1 MKKIL
6 IIALTGL
13 LTGCAG
19 RGNER
24 PRFSQE
30 QIIHLGLDSVKLL
43 NIDRENSVVLDL
55 NGFLSDKMIK
65 TSEFID
71 YSTLIPLE
79 TTDES
84 LISEIEKLICTENRF
99 FIIDM
104 NYRNVFIF
112 SHEGKFI
119 CKLPTGG
126 GPEDILNPYDIAVDE
141 RKQILIVEH
150 RTGLSFFDFNG
161 KFIKK
166 EKPFHIPFY
175 FNKFRVI
182 PEGYLFILANRR
194 TDNTHLNKLS
204 DLQVLIT
211 DSTFRIIAAGF
222 PYHYPDANN
231 YGNYDYTNSFE
242 NNVHFAF
249 KFSDKV
255 YKLENAYSVK
265 ECYQLDFHKKRIP
278 EQYLENTDI
287 FWKEARQNDCY
298 YYMGDYVECETHEYF
313 ALKNNFNRKGFK
325 TFIFRDKSTGNLIGG
340 NQVFVDSDT
349 APLFA
354 PPLAGW
360 KDEFIGAIS
369 AFAIHNSLTERKTNN
384 EILKNI
390 DEDANPVLVKYKL
403 KRSTEK

>member
-6 IIALTGL
+6 IIIFTGL
-13 LTGCAG
+13 LAGCAG

-30 QIIHLGLDSVKLL
+30 QIVQLGLDSVKLL

-55 NGFLSDKMIK
+55 NEFLSDKMIK

-71 YSTLIPLE
+71 SSTLIPLE

-84 LISEIEKLICTENRF
+84 LIAEINKLICTEDRF
-99 FIIDM
+99 FVFDSDIGQ
-104 NYRNVFIF
+104 NVLIF
-112 SHEGKFI
+112 SKEGKFI
-119 CKLPTGG
+119 HKIPKGG
-126 GPEDILNPYDIAVDE
+126 GPEDIVNPEDIAIDE
-141 RKQILIVEH
+141 KNQILIVH
-150 RTGLSFFDFNG
+150 HKTGLSFFDFNG

-166 EKPFHIPFY
+166 QRVPFY
-175 FNKFRVI
+175 FSNFRII
-182 PEGYLFILANRR
+182 PEGYLFITGAQHYNV
-194 TDNTHLNKLS
+194 HLNELYG
-204 DLQVLIT
+204 LQVLIT
-211 DSTFRIIAAGF
+211 DSTFRIIAAGL
-222 PYHYPDANN
+222 PYLYPKENY
-231 YGNYDYTNSFE
+231 YGNYDYTNSFG
-242 NNVHFAF
+242 NSVHFAF

-255 YKLENAYSVK
+255 YQLENAYSVK

-278 EQYLENTDI
+278 EQYLENTDVFI
-287 FWKEARQNDCY
+287 KESRQNDCY
-298 YYMGDYVECETHEYF
+298 YYLGDYIECATHENFSLYN
-313 ALKNNFNRKGFK
+313 AFNRKAFK

-354 PPLAGW
+354 SPLTGW
-360 KDEFIGAIS
+360 KDEFIGAIP
-369 AFAIHNSLTERKTNN
+369 AIAIHNSLTERKTNN